1 MKSPGLAVL
10 APDYEHR
17 VIAHVEHG
25 TLTGPGQLGGMGNEQ
40 PGRPPDPLE
49 LEAKDVWVEV
59 QGPLQGEAPGL
70 AGQQLQGRGRGCAGA
85 HRSARHQSVQR
96 VLRYGR

>member
-1 MKSPGLAVL
+1 MSNTARSPGRASS
-10 APDYEHR
+10 AEW
-17 VIAHVEHG
+17 A
-25 TLTGPGQLGGMGNEQ
+25 TNNQA
-40 PGRPPDPLE
+40 GRQNPLE